1 MARQMSLFSSGFSM
15 VPALWQSPHIVS
27 VQPVPPDGVNYNI
40 DGMSL
45 DQKACMDWI
54 YPKNMEV
61 RQYQVKFVTDALYA
75 NTLVCLPTGTGKTF
89 IAAVVMYNFYRWFPD
104 GKVVFMAPTKP
115 LVLQQEKACFT
126 CTGTPQQ
133 DTTLLTGMQT
143 KSARQQAWLTKR
155 VVFCTPQVLQNDLA
169 DGTCD
174 ARSLV
179 CLVFDEAH
187 KAVGNFAYVE
197 VVKQISAVSS
207 RFRVL
212 GLSATPGKDKH
223 KIQEVIRNLR
233 IAKMHV
239 IGEDDAE
246 MRRYMHER
254 KMDIVVV
261 NMNADGGQYRL
272 LIDKTLAVVNL
283 AYSQLKKASPIFKN
297 VAVGKTSSWTIGELG
312 KKARSIIPAP
322 RRAFLENAIRCAQP
336 LTDIYHDLTV
346 YGIETFLGR
355 LAEFRKM
362 ADSHEFCRDIAMG
375 NPFIRLW
382 DAAQS
387 AGEQKLMHPKQERLL
402 ALLIHHFTI
411 NRDGG
416 TRAIVFASLRDTQWS
431 RIPVEFSTRICGS
444 GDLGSIQHGL
454 HL

>member
-1 MARQMSLFSSGFSM
+1 MG
-15 VPALWQSPHIVS
+15 
-27 VQPVPPDGVNYNI
+27 NY
-40 DGMSL
+40 
-45 DQKACMDWI
+45 
-54 YPKNMEV
+54 
-61 RQYQVKFVTDALYA
+61 
-75 NTLVCLPTGTGKTF
+75 
-89 IAAVVMYNFYRWFPD
+89 
-104 GKVVFMAPTKP
+104 
-115 LVLQQEKACFT
+115 
-126 CTGTPQQ
+126 
-133 DTTLLTGMQT
+133 
-143 KSARQQAWLTKR
+143 
-155 VVFCTPQVLQNDLA
+155 
-169 DGTCD
+169 
-174 ARSLV
+174 
-179 CLVFDEAH
+179 
-187 KAVGNFAYVE
+187 AYVE

-346 YGIETFLGR
+346 YGIETFLGK

-362 ADSHEFCRDIAMG
+362 ADSHDFCRDIAMG